1 MTQLTHTDDRTI
13 AELDALVEET
23 YLLWDEEW
31 VGFSWRN
38 YTHEHMRR
46 VRGLSTTLA
55 GAEGADKRLVAY
67 AATLHDVTK
76 SYDGEILT
84 GPDGKRVL
92 DENGFWRNA
101 TLPPARRNVV
111 TDIYDRLGLSG
122 TVHHASGG
130 QVARVLLEAR
140 GIDADLI
147 QGVETAIIEHLIAK
161 PDSTLAGRCL
171 YDADTI
177 DANIGMPAFYRNI
190 QISLRNQDVQYSA
203 RGEHFPTWL
212 DENLAHFLQGY
223 LRERIPTWIES
234 KAQDFVPKLM
244 TDAGKA
250 VATARLDRLR
260 STVQMLIEEL
270 DDLDRARRQGA
281 MAIVASF
288 MTRRQNPKLVAELDA
303 VAAALGSH
311 ASDGPAATLL
321 GHLHLEVAG
330 HA

>member
-1 MTQLTHTDDRTI
+1 MTSLTHTDDRTI
-13 AELDALVEET
+13 ADLDALVEET

-55 GAEGADKRLVAY
+55 DAEGADKRLVAY

-101 TLPPARRNVV
+101 TLPPARRNSV

-147 QGVETAIIEHLIAK
+147 NGIETAILEHLIAN

-190 QISLRNQDVQYSA
+190 QISLRNQDVQYSK
-203 RGEHFPTWL
+203 RGEHFPSWL
-212 DENLAHFLQGY
+212 EENLADFLQGY

-244 TDAGKA
+244 TGAGKA

-260 STVQMLIEEL
+260 STVQMLIDEL

-288 MTRRQNPKLVAELDA
+288 MARRKNPKLVAELDA
-303 VAAALGSH
+303 VATELGSH
-311 ASDGPAATLL
+311 ALAGPAATLL
-321 GHLHLEVAG
+321 GYLHLEVAG